1 MSEKTGPHPDDSPR
15 GIPGAEPTS
24 QIRGPEG
31 GASPRLRSP
40 GALAGSHVAH
50 ARVAVELTEAEKDA
64 LARALERRFGRPVQL
79 DVEIDSRIVGG
90 VWVQVGDTII
100 DGSLQGRLE
109 ALRHQLRTSN
119 RALVLHSMRSVPPE
133 GGQA

>member
-1 MSEKTGPHPDDSPR
+1 
-15 GIPGAEPTS
+15 
-24 QIRGPEG
+24 
-31 GASPRLRSP
+31 
-40 GALAGSHVAH
+40 
-50 ARVAVELTEAEKDA
+50 VELTDAEKDA

-79 DVEIDSRIVGG
+79 DMEIDSRIVGG